1 MPDVFLHVLA
11 TLAAVLA
18 LGFVL
23 GRLCQRVG
31 QPAVIGEMIAGIL
44 LGPSLLGAIS
54 PGAMHL
60 LIPAAADDPH
70 GHVPWSLRAISQL
83 GVVLYMFL
91 VGLDLDGSRLKNQVR
106 SAIAISLA
114 GTAVPL
120 MLGAALALW
129 LYSELAPEGV
139 PISIFTL
146 SVGVGMSTTAFPVLA
161 RILADFRL
169 DRSDLGVLALGSAA
183 IADLIAWCLLAF
195 VVGIAQ
201 SQVGGAFIV
210 GASAGLI
217 VLGMLIL
224 VRPLLKKWMDHL
236 DARPGAIPPYAIT
249 GLFLM
254 ILLAALATEWIGIH
268 AVFGAFLL
276 GAVIPHESRIAKEF
290 AAKIHDPVTLLLL
303 PAFFATTGM
312 RTELG
317 LLTDWQDW
325 LFVAAII
332 FVATLGKFGGTLL
345 AARIT
350 GQSWRDSAALGAL
363 MNTRGLMGLIVL
375 DIGLEMGVISTRLFA
390 MMVLMALA
398 TTLATAPVLKLLKL
412 PRQSD

>member
-23 GRLCQRVG
+23 GRICRRLG

-60 LIPAAADDPH
+60 LIPSVADDPH
-70 GHVPWSLRAISQL
+70 RHVPSALRAISQL

-91 VGLDLDGSRLKNQVR
+91 VGLELDGSRLKSQAR
-106 SAIAISLA
+106 SAVAISLA
-114 GTAVPL
+114 GIALPFA
-120 MLGAALALW
+120 LGATLALW
-129 LYSELAPEGV
+129 LYPTLAPE
-139 PISIFTL
+139 SIPFSSFAL
-146 SVGVGMSTTAFPVLA
+146 FVGVAMSITAFPVLA

-169 DRSDLGVLALGSAA
+169 DRTALGILALGCAA
-183 IADLIAWCLLAF
+183 VDDAIAWCLLAF

-201 SQVGGAFIV
+201 AQVGGALIV
-210 GASAGLI
+210 GASAGLF
-217 VLGMLIL
+217 VLAMLTV
-224 VRPLLKKWMDHL
+224 VRPLLKKWMDRL
-236 DARPGAIPPYAIT
+236 DARSGPMPPYAIA

-254 ILLAALATEWIGIH
+254 ILVSSFATEWIGIH

-276 GAVIPHESRIAKEF
+276 GAVIPHGSRVAEEF
-290 AAKIHDPVTLLLL
+290 AAKIRDPVTVLLL

-317 LLTDWQDW
+317 LLTGRADW
-325 LFVAAII
+325 LFALAII
-332 FVATLGKFGGTLL
+332 AVATLGKFGGCAV
-345 AARIT
+345 AARLT
-350 GQSWRDSAALGAL
+350 GQTWRDSAALGAL
-363 MNTRGLMGLIVL
+363 MNARGLMGLIVL
-375 DIGLEMGVISTRLFA
+375 DIGLEMGVISKTLFA
-390 MMVLMALA
+390 MLVLMALA
-398 TTLATAPVLKLLKL
+398 TTLATAPVLRVLKM
-412 PRQSD
+412 R